1 MRSSNDGKLEDYENK
16 FALISLEVE
25 RLNGNLKMKVQQ
37 AAEQEQ
43 QLTALRKD
51 NARLKEAISEANYK
65 STQSIA
71 EINEQMRRQLYQKD
85 EEISRLRA
93 SDAKASELHIEWQKL
108 NQILKLKQEEIKE
121 KDGQLYRLQG

>member
-1 MRSSNDGKLEDYENK
+1 
-16 FALISLEVE
+16 VE

-43 QLTALRKD
+43 QLITLRKD
-51 NARLKEAISEANYK
+51 NTRLKEAISEANYK

-93 SDAKASELHIEWQKL
+93 SDAKASELHTEWQKL

-121 KDGQLYRLQG
+121 KDGQLYRLQA